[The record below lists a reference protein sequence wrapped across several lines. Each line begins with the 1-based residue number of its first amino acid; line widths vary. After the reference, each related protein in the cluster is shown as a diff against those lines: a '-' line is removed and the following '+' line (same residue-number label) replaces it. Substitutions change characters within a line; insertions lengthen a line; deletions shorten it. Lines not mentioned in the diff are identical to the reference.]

1 MAAVEIY
8 TSPFC
13 GFCFQAKK
21 LLAGKGVEFTEIDV
35 MMSPGKRQEMI
46 ERAGTR
52 SVPQIFVDGEHLGDC
67 DHIHDLESRGE
78 LDAALGLGGS
88 GSSYD

>member
-1 MAAVEIY
+1 MADVEIY

-13 GFCFQAKK
+13 GFCFQAKA
-21 LLAGKGVEFTEIDV
+21 LLTGNGIDFTEINV

-52 SVPQIFVDGEHLGDC
+52 SVPQIFVDGEQLGDC
-67 DHIHDLESRGE
+67 DHLHDLEQRGE
-78 LDAALGLGGS
+78 LDAALGLGVG
-88 GSSYD
+88 